1 MCWKWIKELFK
12 PDPMEHH
19 QKLLLSFACNNYPGK
34 ANDLN
39 GCINDQK
46 NIVDNLY
53 EFHAMTFSN
62 SEVTKRTFI
71 DEIEKA
77 LGMAEAGD
85 VIVIHYSG
93 HGSFGLDP
101 TKTEAD
107 GYSECLYLYDGP
119 FWDREFME
127 ILALIPDG
135 VKVVVILDSC
145 FSFGATT
152 RKLRNPYNKP
162 RFIQFQ
168 DINPEIPIKRNV
180 LHRSSLKHVLLAGCG
195 ERQTSADAYINGSY
209 NGAFTWFAMAT
220 LNRGFTYKEWHAE
233 IRKYLPSDDFN
244 QKPELEGPEE
254 LLTKQI
260 LV

>member
-93 HGSFGLDP
+93 HGTYIGDSSGDEP
-101 TKTEAD
+101 D
-107 GYSECLYLYDGP
+107 GIDECLYLYDG
-119 FWDREFME
+119 
-127 ILALIPDG
+127 ILKDDDINTMLQKIPEG
-135 VKVVVILDSC
+135 VTVVILLDSC
-145 FSFGATT
+145 FSGTAT
-152 RKLRNPYNKP
+152 RKLWKNGNKG
-162 RFIQFQ
+162 RFHQV
-168 DINPEIPIKRNV
+168 EYVKKRRVIKPLFKSNMKWIV
-180 LHRSSLKHVLLAGCG
+180 LSGCG